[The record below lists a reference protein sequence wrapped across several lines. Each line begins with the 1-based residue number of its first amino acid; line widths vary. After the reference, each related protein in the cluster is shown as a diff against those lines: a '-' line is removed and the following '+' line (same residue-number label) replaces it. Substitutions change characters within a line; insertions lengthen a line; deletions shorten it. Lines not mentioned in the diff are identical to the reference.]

1 MVMNHLQLPQKILIV
16 GLGLIGGSI
25 ARALKSARPEINIT
39 AVDSNSSYLSAA
51 IKDKVIDASGTLAE
65 LGPKA
70 EIIIVALPPV
80 ATAKILKSIAEYK
93 STECIVTDVASVKS
107 EIVAAA
113 NALGERFASVF
124 VPAHPI
130 AGSEQSGFAA
140 SSSNLFHER
149 KLILTPQPGT
159 SPSAVALVNSLWRS
173 LGADVLGMSLESH
186 DEVLAATSHL
196 PHLLAFSIVDVLLQ
210 RNRSDDIFRYAA
222 GGFAD
227 FSRLASSD
235 PQMWS
240 DIFCSNS
247 DSIVK
252 VLDDYVSDLVE
263 FKQALEKKDS
273 NYMLQKLARAK
284 ETRNRFIHRFYSGGE
299 VMQQETAKISF
310 IVKAGGTV
318 GGSIRVPGDK
328 SISHRTI
335 ILGSIADGVTQASGF
350 LEGEDALKT
359 VAALQEMG
367 VTIVGPE
374 SGKLVIYGVGKHGL
388 QAPRK
393 PLDMGNS
400 GTAMRL
406 LAGLLAAQ
414 KFDAE
419 LVGDA
424 SLSQRPMKRVAD
436 PLTEMG
442 AAITTTSGGTPPLHI
457 KVSKLKAIDY
467 ALPVASAQIKS
478 CLLLAGLYADGVTR
492 ITEPEPCRDHT
503 ERMLTGFGYDVTK
516 SGEGR
521 VTELAGGGELQA
533 TTIDIPADI
542 SSAAFFM
549 VAAAI
554 TPGAQIS
561 LEHVGV
567 NPTRTGVIQLLRLMG
582 ADITLSDEHIV
593 GGEPVA
599 TITVKHSKLT
609 GITIPQDQIPLA
621 IDEFPVLFVAAAC
634 AEGTTVLRGAEELR
648 VKESDRIEAMANGL
662 NTLGI
667 ITETF
672 PDGISIEGGQL
683 VGGTVESLGDHRIA
697 MSFVIAALR
706 ATSTITVND
715 CANVNTSFPGFV
727 QLAQQ
732 AGIQIST
739 GQN

>member
-1 MVMNHLQLPQKILIV
+1 MNHLQLPQKILIV

-683 VGGTVESLGDHRIA
+683 GGGTVESLGDHRIA

>member
-1 MVMNHLQLPQKILIV
+1 MNHLQLPQKILIV

>member
-1 MVMNHLQLPQKILIV
+1 
-16 GLGLIGGSI
+16 
-25 ARALKSARPEINIT
+25 
-39 AVDSNSSYLSAA
+39 
-51 IKDKVIDASGTLAE
+51 
-65 LGPKA
+65 
-70 EIIIVALPPV
+70 
-80 ATAKILKSIAEYK
+80 
-93 STECIVTDVASVKS
+93 VTDVASVKS